1 MGSKLLLDD
10 LLAPGGLRTVFQ
22 PIYRVTPERSFELLA
37 LECLTRG
44 PRGSTMERPDILF
57 EYARRKREEETVD
70 RAAVRTAL
78 ETVQELPKTLRFS
91 VNVHAS
97 TLGREEGFVSDL
109 IEIAEELEFD
119 LERLIVEV
127 VEHTPY
133 LDRGIYL
140 RSLEKLRKLGVGI
153 ALDDL
158 GLGQS
163 NFRMILDTA
172 PDLLKLD
179 RYLVQGCGE
188 ESGRRAVL
196 ESISLL
202 GQRIGAGIVAEGVE
216 EPSELRTVLGL
227 GIDGIQG
234 FLLSGP
240 VAADCVASLAATP
253 PDVPIPP
260 DSWSSDPMLMTA
272 GEKR

>member
-44 PRGSTMERPDILF
+44 PRGSTVERPDILF
-57 EYARRKREEETVD
+57 EYARRKREEESVD

-109 IEIAEELEFD
+109 IETAGELEFD

-140 RSLEKLRKLGVGI
+140 QSLERLRKLGVGI

-179 RYLVQGCGE
+179 RYLVRGCGE
-188 ESGRRAVL
+188 EPGRRAVL

-216 EPSELRTVLGL
+216 EPSELRTVLSL

-253 PDVPIPP
+253 PDVPLPP
-260 DSWSSDPMLMTA
+260 GSWSSDPMLMTA